1 MRDVIGQT
9 LLVLR
14 SNQKTQLRMGII
26 YVPEES
32 VAPNSEFKK
41 FYESISDEVDIG
53 KEHNQ

>member
-1 MRDVIGQT
+1 MRDVIGQI

-14 SNQKTQLRMGII
+14 SNQKTQVRMGII
-26 YVPEES
+26 YVPQES
-32 VAPNSEFKK
+32 VAPNSELKK